1 MLPMT
6 TLNDILVLYDGRDE
20 DARAIGSAIS
30 GVGGAAVSGAGNP
43 DGRAGSPA
51 DGGASASTV
60 SVVDVTGISVRDC
73 CGCFGCWVR
82 TPGMC
87 VLTGDE
93 GNALCHRVLEAR
105 AVILVS
111 RIRWGGYSA
120 EIKTV
125 ADRMLPLLHPDFQ
138 RVNGAMHHRMR
149 YSRMPLFLA
158 VGYGARTAGEEETF
172 LRYTGAHRVNFGG
185 RDSSGDSPGFTII
198 WRGGAGALHA
208 WLTVAIE
215 PIGLVEEV
223 SA

>member
-1 MLPMT
+1 MT
-6 TLNDILVLYDGRDE
+6 TLNDILVLYDGRDG

-30 GVGGAAVSGAGNP
+30 SAA
-43 DGRAGSPA
+43 
-51 DGGASASTV
+51 ASTV
-60 SVVDVTGISVRDC
+60 SVVDVSGISVQDC

-82 TPGMC
+82 TPGLC

-93 GNALCHRVLEAR
+93 GNELCHRVLEAR

-111 RIRWGGYSA
+111 RMRWGGYSA
-120 EIKTV
+120 AIKTV

-149 YSRMPLFLA
+149 YSRMPHLLA

-172 LRYTGAHRVNFGG
+172 LRYTGAHRVNFGVH
-185 RDSSGDSPGFTII
+185 DSDGDATPLATI
-198 WRGGAGALHA
+198 WRGDTDAFYA